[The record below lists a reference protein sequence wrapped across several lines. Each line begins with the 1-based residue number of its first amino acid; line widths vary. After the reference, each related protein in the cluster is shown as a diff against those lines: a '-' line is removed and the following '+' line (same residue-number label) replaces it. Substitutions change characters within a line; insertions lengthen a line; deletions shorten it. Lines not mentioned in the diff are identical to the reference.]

1 MTAWTIWNRRNAP
14 KFGHPAIPVTNI
26 IPRAS
31 SLLQE
36 FVTTQEASGKPPSL
50 TVATQWLPPEYPY
63 YKANFDAAVF
73 KASSSVGIGMII
85 RDNRGEAIGALS
97 IPTPLSTSIAA
108 MEALAC
114 RRAVIFAKQIGLRQV
129 LFEGDSAVVIQALIQ
144 GNSTS
149 SEYGNIIEDIRTLA
163 TDFDFCHFIHVK
175 RNCNVVA
182 DALAKKAK
190 TLSGLAVWLEDVPED
205 IAPLLL
211 FDVF

>member
-85 RDNRGEAIGALS
+85 RDNRGEAIGAFS

-114 RRAVIFAKQIGLRQV
+114 RRAVIFAKEIGLRQV
-129 LFEGDSAVVIQALIQ
+129 LFEGDSAMVIQALIQ

-190 TLSGLAVWLEDVPED
+190 TLSGLAVWLEDVPQD

>member
-1 MTAWTIWNRRNAP
+1 MTAWTIWNRWNAL
-14 KFGHPAIPVTNI
+14 KFRRLAIPVTKI
-26 IPRAS
+26 IPRAG

-36 FVTTQEASGKPPSL
+36 FVTAQEVPDKPPSL

-63 YKANFDAAVF
+63 YKANFDATVF
-73 KASSSVGIGMII
+73 KASSSAGIGVII
-85 RDNRGEAIGALS
+85 QDNRGKAIGALS
-97 IPTPLSTSIAA
+97 VPTPLSTLVAV

-114 RRAVIFAKQIGLRQV
+114 RRAVIFAKEIGLRQV

-144 GNSTS
+144 GNSPS
-149 SEYGNIIEDIRTLA
+149 LEYGNIIEDIRTLA

-182 DALAKKAK
+182 DALAKTAK

-211 FDVF
+211 FDVP